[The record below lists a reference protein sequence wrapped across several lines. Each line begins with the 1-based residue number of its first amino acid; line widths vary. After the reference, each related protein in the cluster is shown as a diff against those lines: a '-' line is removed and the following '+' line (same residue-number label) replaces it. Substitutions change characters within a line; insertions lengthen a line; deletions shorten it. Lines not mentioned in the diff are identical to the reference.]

1 MSVLEAIRRANQPG
15 APEDSIRLRVACTGA
30 VIVAILACASQ
41 NEISRTSA
49 YAAVALV
56 GAGMIFSYRTRTRPP
71 MWVKGLV
78 AAAALLVLLWF
89 FHQVS
94 GRVVSDITSVE
105 NPLTVMFVWIQV
117 VHSFHVPARRDLI
130 FSLGGS
136 AGLMAVSAAQAI
148 DLHYGWYVLAWAG
161 FSLWGLVELWSSASH
176 GGRVSTV
183 GLGSTVAALSVAAVA
198 IFLVLPAPNVAVR
211 INFLSQQG
219 SGGSIAVPG
228 ALAGDG
234 GQASELSRPGSPA
247 GPTRVGGYLGFANSL
262 DTALRGSL
270 GRTVVMRVRAE
281 RPSYWIGETF
291 DRWDGQSWTTNG
303 PASRRIDDG
312 SPFFLSVPAGNNV
325 DGEGDL
331 QTFYITTSGPDLV
344 FHAESAHE
352 VWFPAGSLFY
362 SDDGTIVSP
371 IGLGRGAI
379 YTVESEV
386 SSPSP
391 AQLRQESTGPP
402 LSAADLR
409 RYTQLPH
416 PYPQAQA
423 LARAVTASAT
433 TTYDRVQALIAWMGA
448 NTHYST
454 DIPPLPAGADTVNE
468 FLFGNRVGF
477 CEQISTSLA
486 VMLRSLG
493 IPAREAVGYVPG
505 PYNPITDLY
514 EVRAEDA
521 HAWVQV
527 WLPGHGWQSFD
538 PTAAVPLANPAP
550 GATALKSVGRALSHI
565 PAVPVG
571 AVTAGVALVVAVV
584 RWRRSRPATW
594 ADNLAR
600 RIERAGRRAGR
611 ARGSAETIT
620 EYAAALDGLSEK
632 GMNTWGRLAVA
643 VQAAGYGGKLP
654 SVETQRQMLA
664 SVRRIRIDRRHAR
677 SWPFRLRPGHRS
689 RGPCLR
695 AGASRNDL
703 KQ

>member
-1 MSVLEAIRRANQPG
+1 MSVREAIRRANQPG
-15 APEDSIRLRVACTGA
+15 VPEDSIRLRIASTGA
-30 VIVAILACASQ
+30 VIVAILACAAQ

-56 GAGMIFSYRTRTRPP
+56 GAGMTFSYRTRARPP

-78 AAAALLVLLWF
+78 ATAAVLVLLWF

-94 GRVVSDITSVE
+94 GHVVSDITAVE

-117 VHSFHVPARRDLI
+117 VHSFHVPARRDLL

-136 AGLMAVSAAQAI
+136 AALMAVGGAQAI
-148 DLHYGWYVLAWAG
+148 DLNFGWYVLAWVG
-161 FSLWGLVELWSSASH
+161 FSLWGLVELHSSASR
-176 GGRVSTV
+176 GGRLSAV
-183 GLGSTVAALSVAAVA
+183 GLGSSVGGLAVAAVA

-211 INFLSQQG
+211 INFLSSPG
-219 SGGSIAVPG
+219 SGGPIAVPG

-234 GQASELSRPGSPA
+234 GRSSELSRSGSPT
-247 GPTRVGGYLGFANSL
+247 GPTRVGGYLGFANRL

-281 RPSYWIGETF
+281 RPSYWVGETF
-291 DRWDGQSWTTNG
+291 DNWDGQSWTTTG
-303 PASRRIDDG
+303 QSSRRIDDG
-312 SPFFLSVPAGNNV
+312 SPFFLPVPAGNN
-325 DGEGDL
+325 DEGDSDL
-331 QTFYITTSGPDLV
+331 QTFYLTSSGPDLV

-371 IGLGRGAI
+371 VGLGRGAI
-379 YTVESEV
+379 YTVESQV
-386 SSPSP
+386 SSPGA
-391 AQLRQESTGPP
+391 AQLREESNSSA
-402 LSAADLR
+402 LSATDRR

-423 LARAVTASAT
+423 LAQQVTAGAT

-448 NTHYST
+448 NTRYST
-454 DIPPLPAGADTVNE
+454 DIPPLPAGADTVTE

-477 CEQISTSLA
+477 CEQISTSMA

-514 EVRAEDA
+514 EVRAQDA

-527 WLPGHGWQSFD
+527 WVPGHGWQSFD

-550 GATALKSVGRALSHI
+550 GATALQSVGRALSNV
-565 PAVPVG
+565 PVVPVG
-571 AVTAGVALVVAVV
+571 AVAASVALVVAVR

-611 ARGSAETIT
+611 SRGRAETIT
-620 EYAAALDGLSEK
+620 EYAAALDGLSNE
-632 GMNTWGRLAVA
+632 GTDTWRRLAVA

-654 SVETQRQMLA
+654 PVETQRQMLA
-664 SVRRIRIDRRHAR
+664 SVRRIRIGRRRAR
-677 SWPFRLRPGHRS
+677 SGKGREFSGQL
-689 RGPCLR
+689 
-695 AGASRNDL
+695 
-703 KQ
+703 

>member
-15 APEDSIRLRVACTGA
+15 APENSIRLRVACAGA

-49 YAAVALV
+49 YTAVALV
-56 GAGMIFSYRTRTRPP
+56 GVGMVFSYRTRTRPP
-71 MWVKGLV
+71 MWVKALV
-78 AAAALLVLLWF
+78 AVAAVLVLLRF

-94 GRVVSDITSVE
+94 GRVGSDITSVE

-130 FSLGGS
+130 FSLAGS
-136 AGLMAVSAAQAI
+136 AALMAVGAAQAI
-148 DLHYGWYVLAWAG
+148 DLHYGWYVLLWAG

-211 INFLSQQG
+211 INFLSQPG
-219 SGGSIAVPG
+219 SGGPIAVPG

-234 GQASELSRPGSPA
+234 GKTSDLSRPGSPT
-247 GPTRVGGYLGFANSL
+247 GPTRVGGYLGFASSL

-291 DRWDGQSWTTNG
+291 DHWDGQSWTTTG
-303 PASRRIDDG
+303 QASRRIDDG
-312 SPFFLSVPAGNNV
+312 SPFFLPVPAGNNI
-325 DGEGDL
+325 DGDDDL

-352 VWFPAGSLFY
+352 VWFPADSLFY
-362 SDDGTIVSP
+362 SDNGTIVSP

-391 AQLRQESTGPP
+391 AQLRQESSGPP
-402 LSAADLR
+402 LSAADR
-409 RYTQLPH
+409 RQDSQLPH
-416 PYPQAQA
+416 PYPQVQA
-423 LARAVTASAT
+423 LARSVTAGAT

-448 NTHYST
+448 NTRYST
-454 DIPPLPAGADTVNE
+454 DIPPLNAGADTVNE

-527 WLPGHGWQSFD
+527 WVPGHGWQSFD
-538 PTAAVPLANPAP
+538 PTAAVPLANPSP

-571 AVTAGVALVVAVV
+571 AVAAGVAIVAAVV

-611 ARGSAETIT
+611 ARGAAETIT
-620 EYAAALDGLSEK
+620 EYAVALDGLSGK
-632 GMNTWGRLAVA
+632 GTNTWSRLAVA

-664 SVRRIRIDRRHAR
+664 SVRRIRIDRRHGR
-677 SWPFRLRPGHRS
+677 SLPFRLRSRHR
-689 RGPCLR
+689 
-695 AGASRNDL
+695 
-703 KQ
+703 